1 MAHKAGHKMN
11 MGSKEKNTPGTF
23 SEKDTKTI
31 GKSTVG
37 KMASKGADAR
47 IATANI
53 GGLKDPKG
61 VVLTGSKDK
70 INNKVNVPTA
80 AEKRAKARANF
91 LEKKKIIAAKIAER
105 KNEKANMRQVNKDKI
120 SNLKKQAQRKREGKD
135 YQKPDG
141 TVVRRRVKIVKK

>member
-1 MAHKAGHKMN
+1 MAHKAGHKME

-37 KMASKGADAR
+37 KMSD
-47 IATANI
+47 
-53 GGLKDPKG
+53 G
-61 VVLTGSKDK
+61 VVVSGDKSKV
-70 INNKVNVPTA
+70 NNKVNVPTVA
-80 AEKRAKARANF
+80 DKRAALK
-91 LEKKKIIAAKIAER
+91 AKIAER
-105 KNEKANMRQVNKDKI
+105 KKINQAKLNEKRKEAQNLRQVVKDKI
-120 SNLKKQAQRKREGKD
+120 ANRKLQQQRRKEGKD